1 MWTSLPVPGLSA
13 SGVPVLL
20 PISTVTRS
28 KVIERSRQA
37 IREGQWERLRALLDT
52 VQMTNAFHRKRLMN
66 MAAATSL
73 DEYVR
78 RCPLMT
84 KRLLV
89 QDRENFPPYGS
100 NHTYPLENYTRFCQ
114 TSGTTGPPLTWLDS
128 RDDWGGMLNL
138 WQQIFD
144 AFGIQPGDDRMF
156 FPFSFGPFLGFWTAF
171 EAASRIGCLVI
182 PGGGMSTNA
191 RLQLMLE
198 HGVTVIC
205 TTPTYALHLGEQK
218 AQQGNFRE
226 ATWALRKIIVAGEPG
241 GSQPEI
247 RARLE
252 TLWPGVSVLDH
263 HGLTETGPV
272 SYQDPA
278 NPHCL
283 RVLEE
288 AYFAEVLD
296 PATGREVFEG
306 ESGELVLSTLHR
318 LGGPMLR
325 YRTGDLVR
333 KHYAED
339 GGLCLEGGILGRLD
353 DMVCVRGVNIYPSA
367 VDAVLRRFPEVME
380 YQVRELRHGALLD
393 LKLVVEVPLSLRDTT
408 PFAERLSL
416 ALRDAF
422 QLRMDVEVV
431 PQGTLPRFEFKARR
445 WIKELR

>member
-1 MWTSLPVPGLSA
+1 ML
-13 SGVPVLL
+13 
-20 PISTVTRS
+20 RS
-28 KVIERSRQA
+28 EEIDRFRHA
-37 IREGQWERLRALLDT
+37 IRARQWERLRALLDT
-52 VQMTNAFHRKRLMN
+52 VLMTNPFHRKRLMN
-66 MAAATSL
+66 PTMETL
-73 DEYVR
+73 EDFVR
-78 RCPLMT
+78 LCPLMT
-84 KRLLV
+84 KRVLV

-138 WQQIFD
+138 WQVIFD
-144 AFGIQPGDDRMF
+144 EFGVQPGEDRLF

-191 RLQLMLE
+191 RLQLMLD
-198 HGVTVIC
+198 HKVTVIC
-205 TTPTYALHLGEQK
+205 TTPTYALHLGYLKEQNDSLR
-218 AQQGNFRE
+218 QGK
-226 ATWALRKIIVAGEPG
+226 WSLRSIIVAGELG

-247 RARLE
+247 RDRIAM
-252 TLWPGVSVLDH
+252 LWPGVQVLDH

-278 NPHCL
+278 DAGRL
-283 RVLEE
+283 RVLED

-296 PATGREVFEG
+296 PATGKEVLEG
-306 ESGELVLSTLHR
+306 ASGELVLSTLHR
-318 LGGPMLR
+318 LGSPMLR

-333 KHYAED
+333 KVYAED

-353 DMVCVRGVNIYPSA
+353 DMICVRGVNIYPSA
-367 VDAVLRRFPEVME
+367 VDGVLRRFPEVVE
-380 YQVRELRHGALLD
+380 YQVREVRQGALLD
-393 LKLVVEVPLSLRDTT
+393 LKLVVEVPLSVRDTAAV
-408 PFAERLSL
+408 AERIGL
-416 ALRDAF
+416 ALRDTF

>member
-1 MWTSLPVPGLSA
+1 LIR
-13 SGVPVLL
+13 VL
-20 PISTVTRS
+20 RS
-28 KVIERSRQA
+28 EEIDRYRVA
-37 IREGQWERLRALLDT
+37 IRQRQWERLRALLDT
-52 VQMTNAFHRKRLMN
+52 VQTTNPFHRKRLMN
-66 MAAATSL
+66 LAVATSME
-73 DEYVR
+73 DYVQ

-128 RDDWGGMLNL
+128 RDDWGGMLDL

-144 AFGIQPGDDRMF
+144 QFGIEPGEDRLF

-171 EAASRIGCLVI
+171 EAASRGGCLVI

-205 TTPTYALHLGEQK
+205 TTPTYAMHLGEVKEQNETLRSGK
-218 AQQGNFRE
+218 
-226 ATWALRKIIVAGEPG
+226 WALRRIIVAGEPG
-241 GSQPEI
+241 GSSPEI
-247 RARLE
+247 RARIGL
-252 TLWPGVSVLDH
+252 LWPDAEVLDH

-278 NPHCL
+278 NAGRL

-288 AYFAEVLD
+288 AYLAEVLD
-296 PATGREVFEG
+296 PATGKEVLEG
-306 ESGELVLSTLHR
+306 GTGELVLSTLHR
-318 LGGPMLR
+318 LGSPMLR
-325 YRTGDLVR
+325 YRTGDLV
-333 KHYAED
+333 KKQYAED

-353 DMVCVRGVNIYPSA
+353 DMVCVRGVNIYPTA
-367 VDAVLRRFPEVME
+367 VDGVLRRFPEVVE
-380 YQVRELRHGALLD
+380 YQVREVRQGALLD
-393 LKLVVEVPLSLRDTT
+393 LKLVVEVPLSVRDT
-408 PFAERLSL
+408 AAVEERIAL
-416 ALRDAF
+416 ALRDTF

>member
-1 MWTSLPVPGLSA
+1 ML
-13 SGVPVLL
+13 
-20 PISTVTRS
+20 RS
-28 KVIERSRQA
+28 EEIDRFRHA
-37 IREGQWERLRALLDT
+37 IRARQWERLRALLDT
-52 VQMTNAFHRKRLMN
+52 VLMTNPFHRKRLMN
-66 MAAATSL
+66 PTMETL
-73 DEYVR
+73 EDFVR
-78 RCPLMT
+78 LCPLMT
-84 KRLLV
+84 KRVLV

-138 WQQIFD
+138 WQVIFD
-144 AFGIQPGDDRMF
+144 EFGVQPGEDRLF

-191 RLQLMLE
+191 RLQLMLD
-198 HGVTVIC
+198 HKVTVIC
-205 TTPTYALHLGEQK
+205 TTPTYALHLGDLKEQNDSLR
-218 AQQGNFRE
+218 QGK
-226 ATWALRKIIVAGEPG
+226 WSLRSIIVAGELG

-247 RARLE
+247 RDRIAM
-252 TLWPGVSVLDH
+252 LWPGVQVLDH

-278 NPHCL
+278 DAGRL
-283 RVLEE
+283 RVLED

-296 PATGREVFEG
+296 PATGKEVLEG
-306 ESGELVLSTLHR
+306 ASGELVLSTLHR
-318 LGGPMLR
+318 LGSPMLR

-333 KHYAED
+333 KVYAED

-353 DMVCVRGVNIYPSA
+353 DMICVRGVNIYPSA
-367 VDAVLRRFPEVME
+367 VDGVLRRFPEVVE
-380 YQVRELRHGALLD
+380 YQVREVRQGALLD
-393 LKLVVEVPLSLRDTT
+393 LKLVVEVPLSVRDTAAV
-408 PFAERLSL
+408 AERIGL
-416 ALRDAF
+416 ALRDTF

>member
-1 MWTSLPVPGLSA
+1 MNA
-13 SGVPVLL
+13 VL
-20 PISTVTRS
+20 RS
-28 KVIERSRQA
+28 EEIDRFRLA
-37 IREGQWERLRALLDT
+37 IRQRQWERLRALLDT
-52 VQMTNAFHRKRLMN
+52 VQTTNAFHRKRLMN
-66 MAAATSL
+66 FAVATSL
-73 DEYVR
+73 DDYVK

-138 WQQIFD
+138 WQEIFE
-144 AFGIQPGDDRMF
+144 AFGIEPGEDRLF

-191 RLQLMLE
+191 RLQLMLDHE
-198 HGVTVIC
+198 VTVIC
-205 TTPTYALHLGEQK
+205 TTPTYALHLGAMKEQSE
-218 AQQGNFRE
+218 AFRKGV
-226 ATWALRKIIVAGEPG
+226 WALRRIVVAGEPG
-241 GSQPEI
+241 GSQPEV
-247 RARLE
+247 RARIE
-252 TLWPGVSVLDH
+252 ALWPGVMVLDH

-272 SYQDPA
+272 SYQDPRDA
-278 NPHCL
+278 GRL
-283 RVLEE
+283 RVLED

-296 PATGREVFEG
+296 PATGREVLEG
-306 ESGELVLSTLHR
+306 ATGELVLSTLHR
-318 LGGPMLR
+318 LGSPMLR
-325 YRTGDLVR
+325 YRTGDLV
-333 KHYAED
+333 KKCYGED

-353 DMVCVRGVNIYPSA
+353 DMICVRGVNIYPSA
-367 VDAVLRRFPEVME
+367 VDGVLRRFAEVVE
-380 YQVRELRHGALLD
+380 YQVREVRQGALLD
-393 LKLVVEVPLSLRDTT
+393 LKLVVEVPLSVRDSAAV
-408 PFAERLSL
+408 AERIAL
-416 ALRDAF
+416 ALRDTF

>member
-1 MWTSLPVPGLSA
+1 ML
-13 SGVPVLL
+13 
-20 PISTVTRS
+20 RS
-28 KVIERSRQA
+28 EEIDRFRHA
-37 IREGQWERLRALLDT
+37 IRARQWERLRALLDT
-52 VQMTNAFHRKRLMN
+52 VLMTNPFHRKRLMN
-66 MAAATSL
+66 PTMETL
-73 DEYVR
+73 EDFVR
-78 RCPLMT
+78 LCPLMT
-84 KRLLV
+84 KRVLV

-138 WQQIFD
+138 WQVIFD
-144 AFGIQPGDDRMF
+144 EFGVQPGEDRLF

-191 RLQLMLE
+191 RLQLMLD
-198 HGVTVIC
+198 HKVTVIC
-205 TTPTYALHLGEQK
+205 TTPTYALHLGDLKEQNDFLR
-218 AQQGNFRE
+218 QGK
-226 ATWALRKIIVAGEPG
+226 WSLRSIIVAGESG

-247 RARLE
+247 RDRIAM
-252 TLWPGVSVLDH
+252 LWPGVQVLDH

-278 NPHCL
+278 DAGRL
-283 RVLEE
+283 RVLED

-296 PATGREVFEG
+296 PATGKEVLEG
-306 ESGELVLSTLHR
+306 ASGELVLSTLHR
-318 LGGPMLR
+318 LGSPMLR

-333 KHYAED
+333 KVYAED

-353 DMVCVRGVNIYPSA
+353 DMICVRGVNIYPSA
-367 VDAVLRRFPEVME
+367 VDGVLRRFPEVVE
-380 YQVRELRHGALLD
+380 YQVREVRQGALLD
-393 LKLVVEVPLSLRDTT
+393 LKLVVEVPLSVRDTAAV
-408 PFAERLSL
+408 AERIGL
-416 ALRDAF
+416 ALRDTF

>member
-1 MWTSLPVPGLSA
+1 ML
-13 SGVPVLL
+13 
-20 PISTVTRS
+20 RS
-28 KVIERSRQA
+28 EEIDRFRHA
-37 IREGQWERLRALLDT
+37 IRARQWERLRALLDT
-52 VQMTNAFHRKRLMN
+52 VLMTNPFHRKRLMN
-66 MAAATSL
+66 PTMETL
-73 DEYVR
+73 EDFVR
-78 RCPLMT
+78 LCPLMT
-84 KRLLV
+84 KRVLV

-138 WQQIFD
+138 WQVIFD
-144 AFGIQPGDDRMF
+144 EFGVQPGEDRLF

-191 RLQLMLE
+191 RLQLMLD
-198 HGVTVIC
+198 HQVTVIC
-205 TTPTYALHLGEQK
+205 TTPTYALHLGDLKEQNDSFR
-218 AQQGNFRE
+218 QGK
-226 ATWALRKIIVAGEPG
+226 WSLRSIIVAGELG

-247 RARLE
+247 RDRIAR
-252 TLWPGVSVLDH
+252 LWPGVQVLDH

-278 NPHCL
+278 DAGRL
-283 RVLEE
+283 RVLED

-296 PATGREVFEG
+296 PATGKEVLEG
-306 ESGELVLSTLHR
+306 ASGELVLSTLHR
-318 LGGPMLR
+318 LGSPMLR

-333 KHYAED
+333 KVYAED

-353 DMVCVRGVNIYPSA
+353 DMICVRGVNIYPSA
-367 VDAVLRRFPEVME
+367 VDGVLRRFPEVVE
-380 YQVRELRHGALLD
+380 YQVREVRQGALLD
-393 LKLVVEVPLSLRDTT
+393 LKLVVEVPLSVRDTAAV
-408 PFAERLSL
+408 AERIGL
-416 ALRDAF
+416 ALRDTF

>member
-1 MWTSLPVPGLSA
+1 ML
-13 SGVPVLL
+13 
-20 PISTVTRS
+20 RS
-28 KVIERSRQA
+28 EEIDRFRHA
-37 IREGQWERLRALLDT
+37 IRARQWERLRALLDT
-52 VQMTNAFHRKRLMN
+52 VLMTNPFHRKRLMN
-66 MAAATSL
+66 PTMETL
-73 DEYVR
+73 EDFVR
-78 RCPLMT
+78 LCPLMT
-84 KRLLV
+84 KRVLV

-138 WQQIFD
+138 WQGIFD
-144 AFGIQPGDDRMF
+144 EFGVQPGEDRLF

-191 RLQLMLE
+191 RLQLMLD
-198 HGVTVIC
+198 HKVTIIC
-205 TTPTYALHLGEQK
+205 TTPTYALHLGELKDQ
-218 AQQGNFRE
+218 NDTLRE
-226 ATWALRKIIVAGEPG
+226 GKWALRSIIVAGEPG

-247 RARLE
+247 RARVAA
-252 TLWPGVSVLDH
+252 LWPGVQVLDH

-278 NPHCL
+278 DAGRL
-283 RVLEE
+283 RVLED

-296 PATGREVFEG
+296 PATGKEVLEG
-306 ESGELVLSTLHR
+306 ATGELVLSTLHR
-318 LGGPMLR
+318 LGSPMLR

-333 KHYAED
+333 KVYAED

-353 DMVCVRGVNIYPSA
+353 DMICVRGVNIYPSA
-367 VDAVLRRFPEVME
+367 VDGVLRRFPEVVE
-380 YQVRELRHGALLD
+380 YQVREVRQGALLD
-393 LKLVVEVPLSLRDTT
+393 LKLVVEVPLSVRDTA
-408 PFAERLSL
+408 PVADRIAL
-416 ALRDAF
+416 ALRDTF

>member
-1 MWTSLPVPGLSA
+1 MSQPGF
-13 SGVPVLL
+13 GLL
-20 PISTVTRS
+20 AKPRVRRPFPISTVPRS
-28 KVIERSRQA
+28 EAIEGYRQA
-37 IREGQWERLRALLDT
+37 IQKEQWERLRALLDT
-52 VQMTNAFHRKRLMN
+52 VQITNAFHRKRLMN
-66 MAAATSL
+66 TAAATSL
-73 DEYVR
+73 EDFVK

-84 KRLLV
+84 KRLVV

-128 RDDWGGMLNL
+128 RDDWSGMLSL
-138 WQQIFD
+138 WQRIFD

-182 PGGGMSTNA
+182 PGGGMSTHA

-218 AQQGNFRE
+218 AQHPTYRDSPS
-226 ATWALRKIIVAGEPG
+226 ALRKLIVAGEPG
-241 GSQPEI
+241 GSQPEV
-247 RARLE
+247 RARIAE
-252 TLWPGVSVLDH
+252 FWPGVQVLDH

-278 NPHCL
+278 NAGRL
-283 RVLEE
+283 RVLED

-296 PATGREVFEG
+296 PATGQEVLEG
-306 ESGELVLSTLHR
+306 GTGELVLTTLHR
-318 LGGPMLR
+318 LGSPMLR
-325 YRTGDLVR
+325 YRTGDLV
-333 KHYAED
+333 KKGYAED

-353 DMVCVRGVNIYPSA
+353 DMICVRGVNIYPSA

-380 YQVRELRHGALLD
+380 YQVREVRHGALLD
-393 LKLVVEVPLSLRDTT
+393 LKIVVEGSLALRDTT
-408 PFAERLSL
+408 PLAERIAL

>member
-1 MWTSLPVPGLSA
+1 ML
-13 SGVPVLL
+13 
-20 PISTVTRS
+20 RS
-28 KVIERSRQA
+28 EEIDRFRHA
-37 IREGQWERLRALLDT
+37 IRARQWERLRALLDT
-52 VQMTNAFHRKRLMN
+52 VLMTNPFHRKRLMN
-66 MAAATSL
+66 PTMETL
-73 DEYVR
+73 EDFVR
-78 RCPLMT
+78 LCPLMT
-84 KRLLV
+84 KRVLV

-138 WQQIFD
+138 WQGIFD
-144 AFGIQPGDDRMF
+144 EFGVQPGEDRLF

-191 RLQLMLE
+191 RLQLMLD
-198 HGVTVIC
+198 HKVTVIC
-205 TTPTYALHLGEQK
+205 TTPTYALHLGELKEQ
-218 AQQGNFRE
+218 NDSLRE
-226 ATWALRKIIVAGEPG
+226 GKWALRSIIVAGEPG

-247 RARLE
+247 RDRIAM
-252 TLWPGVSVLDH
+252 LWPGVQVLDH

-278 NPHCL
+278 DAGRL
-283 RVLEE
+283 RVLED

-296 PATGREVFEG
+296 PATGKEVLEG
-306 ESGELVLSTLHR
+306 ASGELVLSTLHR
-318 LGGPMLR
+318 LGSPMLR

-333 KHYAED
+333 KIYAED

-353 DMVCVRGVNIYPSA
+353 DMICVRGVNIYPSA
-367 VDAVLRRFPEVME
+367 VDGVLRRFPEVVE
-380 YQVRELRHGALLD
+380 YQVREVRQGALLD
-393 LKLVVEVPLSLRDTT
+393 LKLVVEVLLSVRDTA
-408 PFAERLSL
+408 PVAERIGL
-416 ALRDAF
+416 ALRDTF

-445 WIKELR
+445 WIKEIR